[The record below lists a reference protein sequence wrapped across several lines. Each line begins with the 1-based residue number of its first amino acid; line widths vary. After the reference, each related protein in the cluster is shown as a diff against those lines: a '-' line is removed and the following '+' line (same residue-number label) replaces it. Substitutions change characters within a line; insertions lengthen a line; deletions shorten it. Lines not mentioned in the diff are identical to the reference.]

1 MIDSEALQNSVRKAH
16 VTVGTEVRDRP
27 ILNFTCREL
36 RLANLELFD
45 IMIDPIVISRR
56 AEDIEHDGI
65 DDYLVATQLTGTAL
79 IKQGDCEFTQHP
91 GSLVVMSA
99 GEPYSVVHTQQS
111 HRLILHFPAGLFRER
126 VVGQYRNRVIR
137 PRLLLPGGLVTVMCS
152 MLRSIALDA
161 GPLKLPEQYTIA
173 ESLIELTS
181 SILRSEADEEYEKH
195 HSRQSALFRRILEY
209 MEANFMDG
217 EMTPEKVAR
226 ANGISVRY
234 LHSLFFQA
242 GITVSK
248 WLWDRRLR
256 AARDDLLDPGLR
268 HMQVSEIAFRR
279 GFNDPAHFSRSFRKR
294 FDVSPCKL
302 RRKAEVRESSSD

>member
-56 AEDIEHDGI
+56 VEDIAHDGI
-65 DDYLVATQLTGTAL
+65 DDFLVATQLTGTAL
-79 IKQGDCEFTQHP
+79 IKQGDFEFTQHP
-91 GSLVVMSA
+91 GSLVLMSA

-126 VVGQYRNRVIR
+126 VVGQYRNRMIR
-137 PRLLLPGGLVTVMCS
+137 PRLLLPGGLVTVTCS

-161 GPLKLPEQYTIA
+161 GLLKLPEQYTIA

-181 SILRSEADEEYEKH
+181 SILRSEADEEYERH

-256 AARDDLLDPGLR
+256 AARDDLLDPRLR

-302 RRKAEVRESSSD
+302 RRKAEVREASAD